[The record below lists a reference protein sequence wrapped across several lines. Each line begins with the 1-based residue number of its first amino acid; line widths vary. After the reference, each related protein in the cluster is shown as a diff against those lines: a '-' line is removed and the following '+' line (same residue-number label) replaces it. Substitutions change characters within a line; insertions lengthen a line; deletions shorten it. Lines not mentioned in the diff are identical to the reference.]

1 MKEKIKKFLDNGRDA
16 IVIIFILQFILMMFI
31 TPNRYD
37 DAVFLENIAEQPI
50 LSYIGPRYFDWTSRF
65 LIEFALC
72 GVLKT
77 SKYLWI
83 LIESLMV
90 ALAAFSISKLFV
102 KDNKKENNTML
113 LFMILLYP
121 LNVMNSA
128 GWAATTV
135 NYIWPLATMLYAL
148 IPIKKIWDG
157 EKVGIINMFL
167 HSAALIFAGNQ
178 EQTACILVGTYILFA
193 ILMMIKNKKIHP
205 YMVINT
211 LLAIFS
217 IVFIL
222 TCPGN
227 YIRQELEVEQY
238 FKDMQMM
245 SVLDKIGV
253 AFTSTVGLLVGE
265 GNLIFVILTLL
276 MSVFVFTTYKEN
288 LYRAIAIFPF
298 IVSITSYFG
307 RSIVT
312 QIFPHITSFY
322 DLLATEEVL
331 LTAATANNLLYA
343 VPVMFSMFVIVCL
356 IMTILLIFKNL
367 KNNVALLVFLV
378 GLASRLIIGF
388 SPTVFISGQRTMIF
402 FEFAMIIV
410 AMLVW
415 QELIKK
421 NDKNDLK
428 IQGRISATIKILG
441 AMQYLNILFLI
452 LLTQK

>member
-1 MKEKIKKFLDNGRDA
+1 MKEKLMKLLDNGRDA
-16 IVIIFILQFILMMFI
+16 IVIIFVLHLILMMFI

-50 LSYIGPRYFDWTSRF
+50 LSYIMPRYQDWTSRF

-72 GVLKT
+72 GVLKL
-77 SKYLWI
+77 SKYVWI
-83 LIESLMV
+83 LVEALMV
-90 ALAAFSISKLFV
+90 ALAAYSMSKLFV
-102 KDNKKENNTML
+102 KDNKKENNMML
-113 LFMILLYP
+113 IFMMLLYP

-148 IPIKKIWDG
+148 IPIKKMWNG
-157 EKVGIINMFL
+157 EKVGFINMIL

-178 EQTACILVGTYILFA
+178 EQTACILLGTYLLFA
-193 ILMMIKNKKIHP
+193 VLMIIKDKKIKP
-205 YMVINT
+205 YMVLNT
-211 LLAIFS
+211 VLAIVS
-217 IVFIL
+217 IIFIL

-227 YIRQELEVEQY
+227 YVRQELEVKEY
-238 FKDMQMM
+238 FPDMEMM
-245 SVLDKIGV
+245 TILDKIGV
-253 AFTSTVGLLVGE
+253 AFTSTMGLIVGN
-265 GNLIFVILTLL
+265 GNLVFVALTLI
-276 MSVFVFTTYKEN
+276 MTVYVFSSYKDS
-288 LYRAIAIFPF
+288 LYRVIAAIPF
-298 IVSITSYFG
+298 VVSVTGFFG
-307 RSIVT
+307 RDIIT
-312 QIFPHITSFY
+312 QVFPHITSFY
-322 DLLATEEVL
+322 DLLASEEVL
-331 LTAATANNLLYA
+331 LTAATSNNLLYA
-343 VPVMFSMFVIVCL
+343 APVMFSMAVIVCL

-367 KNNVALLVFLV
+367 KNNIALLVFLV

-421 NDKNDLK
+421 TDKADIKVQNRLS
-428 IQGRISATIKILG
+428 ITIKLLG
-441 AMQYLNILFLI
+441 AMQYFNMLFLI